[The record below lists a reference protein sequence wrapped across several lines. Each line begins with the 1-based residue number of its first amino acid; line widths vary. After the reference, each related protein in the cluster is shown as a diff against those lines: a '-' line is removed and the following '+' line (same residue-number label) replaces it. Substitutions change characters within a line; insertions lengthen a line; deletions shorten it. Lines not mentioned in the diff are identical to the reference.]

1 MDQKTP
7 LKKAQKQQQQQAT
20 SSSRFYDLPCESCE
34 ESRDSRTIERIWGTD
49 HGVVAIFCKNIPCS
63 IKKANPDSNCN
74 SYNFNL
80 KSFTIHNS

>member
-20 SSSRFYDLPCESCE
+20 SSSRFDDLPCESCE

-49 HGVVAIFCKNIPCS
+49 HGVVAIYLAS
-63 IKKANPDSNCN
+63 SKKQT
-74 SYNFNL
+74 L
-80 KSFTIHNS
+80 IQTVIHTI

>member
-34 ESRDSRTIERIWGTD
+34 ESRDSRTIERIWGAD
-49 HGVVAIFCKNIPCS
+49 HGVVAIFFVKIYLAASKKQTLIQTVIHTIS
-63 IKKANPDSNCN
+63 I
-74 SYNFNL
+74 
-80 KSFTIHNS
+80 